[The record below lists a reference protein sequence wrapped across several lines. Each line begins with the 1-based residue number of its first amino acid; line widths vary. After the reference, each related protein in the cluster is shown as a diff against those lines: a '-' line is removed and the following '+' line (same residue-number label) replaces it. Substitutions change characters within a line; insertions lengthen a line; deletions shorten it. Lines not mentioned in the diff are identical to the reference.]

1 MGSLI
6 TSQIINA
13 IMLACTLALVGIGFS
28 LFFGVMDIVV
38 FCLGDIAVASAFCI
52 LGIISLTGGYA
63 ALNGIFPAVVSNI
76 ILVICG
82 GVFGAILVTVMY
94 HTVVAPFEGKNINA
108 SLLSTVAAGYVIR
121 ELIGIFYPG
130 GRDPQNFPNLLPA
143 GYLFNNPMLSW
154 RNIIIVGTTVLV
166 VVLLYWF
173 VNRTKAGI
181 SIQAISQNKEA
192 SIMIGIDWHKMVIVT
207 FLIGGFLLGIAGFLS
222 ASYAS
227 TLRFD
232 TGSMYGLLGFSVAVV
247 GGLGSI
253 YGALAGSLVI
263 AFVEVF
269 VTGFVPGGAAYS
281 GVAGFLI
288 VVLFI
293 IFKPEGILGEKSI
306 SKV

>member
-1 MGSLI
+1 MGSFI
-6 TSQIINA
+6 ASQGLNA
-13 IMLACTLALVGIGFS
+13 VMLACTLALIGIGFS

-38 FCLGDIAVASAFCI
+38 FCLGDIAIAGAFCI
-52 LGIISLTGGYA
+52 MAITSLTGVYVY
-63 ALNGIFPAVVSNI
+63 LSHIFPVVVSNI
-76 ILVICG
+76 IMVVCG
-82 GVFGAILVTVMY
+82 GVFSAGLVTLIY
-94 HTVVAPFEGKNINA
+94 RTVVAPFEGKNINA

-121 ELIGIFYPG
+121 ELIGTFYPQ
-130 GRDPQNFPNLLPA
+130 GRNPLTFPNLLPS
-143 GYLFNNPMLSW
+143 GQLFNNPMLSW
-154 RNIIIVGTTVLV
+154 RNLIIIGTTVLV
-166 VVLLYWF
+166 ILLLYWF

-192 SIMIGIDWHKMVIVT
+192 SIMIGIDWHKMVLVT

-222 ASYAS
+222 ASYSS

-253 YGALAGSLVI
+253 YGALVGALVI

-269 VTGFVPGGAAYS
+269 VTGFIPGGAAYS

-293 IFKPEGILGEKSI
+293 IFRPEGILGEKSI

>member
-1 MGSLI
+1 MGSFI
-6 TSQIINA
+6 ASQMINA
-13 IMLACTLALVGIGFS
+13 IMLACTLALIGIGFS

-38 FCLGDIAVASAFCI
+38 FCLGDIAVAGAFCI
-52 LGIISLTGGYA
+52 LGLTSLTGVYA
-63 ALNGIFPAVVSNI
+63 ALRGMFPAIVSNI

-82 GVFGAILVTVMY
+82 GVFSAILVTVMY
-94 HTVVAPFEGKNINA
+94 RTVVAPFEGKNINA

-143 GYLFNNPMLSW
+143 GCLFNNPMLSW
-154 RNIIIVGTTVLV
+154 RNIIIIGTTALVL
-166 VVLLYWF
+166 VLLYWF
-173 VNRTKAGI
+173 VNRTKTGI
-181 SIQAISQNKEA
+181 SIQALSQNKEA
-192 SIMIGIDWHKMVIVT
+192 SIMIGIDWHKMVFVT
-207 FLIGGFLLGIAGFLS
+207 FLIGGFLLGVAGFLS
-222 ASYAS
+222 ASYSS

-232 TGSMYGLLGFSVAVV
+232 TGAMYGLLGFSVAVV

-253 YGALAGSLVI
+253 YGALAGALVI

-269 VTGFVPGGAAYS
+269 VTGFIPGGAAFS